1 MSTLKEV
8 KEQKIKVIF
17 DDIQIEEFNYTLRKR
32 NNRTLTVHSVVAL
45 NGVLDVMA
53 FVTYL
58 LILCCIIMLIALSE
72 NNLGTVY

>member
-1 MSTLKEV
+1 MKKTSTVL
-8 KEQKIKVIF
+8 
-17 DDIQIEEFNYTLRKR
+17 D
-32 NNRTLTVHSVVAL
+32 VVAL

-58 LILCCIIMLIALSE
+58 LILYCIIMLIAFSE

>member
-32 NNRTLTVHSVVAL
+32 NNRTLTVHYVVAL

-58 LILCCIIMLIALSE
+58 LILYCIIMLIAFSE